1 MNLTVNGKSASIN
14 GKDTM
19 NVTSLLEE
27 LQVPQREYVTVELNG
42 AIIDRDNFDE
52 AAVRDGDA
60 IEFLYFMGGG
70 AH

>member
-1 MNLTVNGKSASIN
+1 MHLTVNGKPASI
-14 GKDTM
+14 GTKDPL

-27 LQVPQREYVTVELNG
+27 LQVAQREYVTVELNG
-42 AIIDRDNFDE
+42 AIIDRGDFDV
-52 AAVRDGDA
+52 AAVREGDT